1 MRIILNIKF
10 AETYAVELLNGLAA
24 HNAHALRSL
33 ADQGELLPLLY
44 ESGVVYEREDEE
56 LWSDFPSLLDQ
67 GHEDCD
73 ALSAA
78 RAGEL
83 IAWGWEAL
91 APGDGGYARAR
102 QDRPESLDAEV
113 LLRTRRQLGEKGGLY
128 HCIVEYRV
136 GGFIYR
142 DDPSAR
148 LGMLTNRPPHNPW
161 GDRPVRR
168 AA

>member
-24 HNAHALRSL
+24 HNALALL
-33 ADQGELLPLLY
+33 ALAKQGTLLPLLY
-44 ESGVVYEREDEE
+44 DSGVVYEREEEE
-56 LWSDFPSLLDQ
+56 LWSDYPSLLDQ

-73 ALSAA
+73 ALAAA

-91 APGDGGYARAR
+91 RPGEGGYREARR
-102 QDRPESLDAEV
+102 SRPESIDAEV
-113 LLRTRRQLGEKGGLY
+113 ILRTRRQPGERGGLY

-136 GGFIYR
+136 GDTIYR

-148 LGMLTNRPPHNPW
+148 LGMLGRRPPVNPW
-161 GDRPVRR
+161 GDRPVRL